1 MQLIWNLIVWKFL
14 RFICFH
20 KDWYRKRKCYSLLYP
35 THVNWL
41 HSWTLCP
48 IYLPERNRNDF
59 VTSYRIYAGLH
70 SAQSLLHSE
79 QWYILASNIYVHFN
93 LYSHFSSA
101 VPLVM
106 AEISFITAS
115 SKGHPCFEE
124 KTGREKSSG
133 GMSSKL
139 ICQGGVSMNFLL
151 KYSDP

>member
-1 MQLIWNLIVWKFL
+1 MQPVWHLIIWKFSC
-14 RFICFH
+14 FICFH
-20 KDWYRKRKCYSLLYP
+20 KEWYRNRKCYSLLYS
-35 THVNWL
+35 THINWL
-41 HSWTLCP
+41 YSWTLWP

-79 QWYILASNIYVHFN
+79 QWYILPSNIYVHFN

-106 AEISFITAS
+106 VEISFITAS
-115 SKGHPCFEE
+115 SKGHPCLEE
-124 KTGREKSSG
+124 KTSEKSSG
-133 GMSSKL
+133 GMGSKL
-139 ICQGGVSMNFLL
+139 ICQRGTSMNFLL